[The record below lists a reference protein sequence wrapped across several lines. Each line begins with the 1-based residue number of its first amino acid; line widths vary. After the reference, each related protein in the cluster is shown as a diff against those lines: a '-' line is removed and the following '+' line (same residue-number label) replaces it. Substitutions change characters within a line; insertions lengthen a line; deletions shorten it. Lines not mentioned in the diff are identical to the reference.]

1 MGARK
6 THRNDVEGE
15 RVMKRDMDLIRLILL
30 EIEKAEEN
38 EVENMNIDGYSKE
51 DIVFNAKLLKQNNMI
66 ENFEENVL
74 GNYYIGSL
82 TWGGSDYLDSI
93 RDNSKWKRIKSVIKE
108 KALPFTFDIV
118 KSVATTIIAATAE
131 GITNS
136 ILHNP

>member
-1 MGARK
+1 
-6 THRNDVEGE
+6 
-15 RVMKRDMDLIRLILL
+15 MKRDMDLIRLILL

-66 ENFEENVL
+66 ENFEEDVL

>member
-66 ENFEENVL
+66 ENFEEDVL

>member
-6 THRNDVEGE
+6 TYRNDVEGE

-51 DIVFNAKLLKQNNMI
+51 DVVFNAKLLKQYNMI
-66 ENFEENVL
+66 EKFEEDVL

>member
-51 DIVFNAKLLKQNNMI
+51 DVVFNAKLLKQYNMI
-66 ENFEENVL
+66 EKFEEDVL

>member
-66 ENFEENVL
+66 ENFEEDVL
-74 GNYYIGSL
+74 ENYYIGSL
-82 TWGGSDYLDSI
+82 TWGESDYLDSI

-118 KSVATTIIAATAE
+118 KSVATTIIVATAE